1 MSFYRNKEP
10 DTYRAAPLF
19 ACRHITKTYK
29 QVPVIA
35 DISLALPEGRRIAL
49 LGPSGVGKTTLF
61 NILAGLDRPDSGTVL
76 LSGRDITG
84 VPGNVSYMLQKDM
97 LLPFRTILDNVI
109 LSLLIR
115 GEKKADARAFAASF
129 FPDFGLAGFEQH
141 YPRQLSGGMRQR
153 AALLRTMMMQKP
165 VILLDEPF
173 SALDAITRIKMHRWY
188 RDICAQQKL
197 STIFITHDV
206 DEALSMS
213 ETVYLLC
220 GKPGRITQEIQV
232 SLQEND
238 CLVSQELLQLKQK
251 IMSFLL

>member
-1 MSFYRNKEP
+1 MSFYQNKEQ
-10 DTYRAAPLF
+10 DSDQAVPLF
-19 ACRHITKTYK
+19 ACRHITKSYK
-29 QVPVIA
+29 DLPIIA
-35 DISLALPEGRRIAL
+35 DINLELPQGGCVSL

-61 NILAGLDRPDSGTVL
+61 NILAGLDQPDCGTVF
-76 LSGRDITG
+76 LSGSDITG
-84 VPGNVSYMLQKDM
+84 IPGSVSYMLQKDM

-115 GEKKADARAFAASF
+115 GEKKTDARAFAASF
-129 FPDFGLAGFEQH
+129 FPDFGLAGFEHH

-188 RDICAQQKL
+188 RDICRKQKL

-206 DEALSMS
+206 DESLTMS
-213 ETVYLLC
+213 NTVYILS
-220 GKPGRITQEIQV
+220 GKPGRINQEIQV
-232 SLQEND
+232 SLHGND
-238 CLVSQELLQLKQK
+238 FLVSQEFLQLKQK
-251 IMSFLL
+251 IMSFIL